1 LQVSPL
7 SVPPKALDAVARYH
21 GHRGRAAE
29 LDANGHDLEDPQLS
43 PIYGDFTRFGRRRE
57 LTIGRRG

>member
-1 LQVSPL
+1 M
-7 SVPPKALDAVARYH
+7 PPKALDAVARYH

>member
-7 SVPPKALDAVARYH
+7 SVPPKALDAVARHH
-21 GHRGRAAE
+21 GHLGRAAE
-29 LDANGHDLEDPQLS
+29 LDANGHDLKDPQRP
-43 PIYGDFTRFGRRRE
+43 PIYGDFTGFDRRRE